1 MVAEFAVFNGGDA
14 GFFHRDE
21 GEVGGGRRGEM
32 QGRPLPQV
40 VGHALQPLKKIKPQE
55 PDAANEH
62 ENGNGQND
70 RRAFER
76 FEFHRAQLNKKPE
89 QLKAALVS
97 LIKNQGMAVTGV
109 RRSYHHDNHPPLW

>member
-1 MVAEFAVFNGGDA
+1 MVAEFAASHGGDT
-14 GFFHRDE
+14 GFLD
-21 GEVGGGRRGEM
+21 GNKSEVDGGGRGKFL
-32 QGRPLPQV
+32 GGADAQV

>member
-1 MVAEFAVFNGGDA
+1 MVTELAVFDGGDA

-21 GEVGGGRRGEM
+21 GEVGGGGRGKFL
-32 QGRPLPQV
+32 GGADAQV

-62 ENGNGQND
+62 ENENGQND
-70 RRAFER
+70 RRTFER
-76 FEFHRAQLNKKPE
+76 FELHRAQLNKKPE

-97 LIKNQGMAVTGV
+97 MKGF
-109 RRSYHHDNHPPLW
+109 